1 MTIHINRT
9 APKKKPPRS
18 GYTNILSAGKD
29 KYFVRICSID
39 YPKRY
44 TKDEIPEAVKF
55 RDEMREK
62 LGEPRAEF

>member
-1 MTIHINRT
+1 MTMHINRT

-18 GYTNILSAGKD
+18 GYTNILSSGD